1 MDNNMIIL
9 VLAGLVALGLI
20 YRSVSR
26 KPEKTTG
33 GGSSPTTPTTP
44 TQPDQADL
52 MSLTRAQLVVM
63 AEELGLMVP
72 KSYTKSRIVK
82 MILIESLDRNS
93 TN

>member
-1 MDNNMIIL
+1 MDTNMIIL

-33 GGSSPTTPTTP
+33 GGVSPTTPTE
-44 TQPDQADL
+44 PDQAEL

-63 AEELGLMVP
+63 AEEFGSTVP
-72 KSYTKSRIVK
+72 KSFTKSRTVK
-82 MILIESLDRNS
+82 MILIESRDRNS